1 MTTAMW
7 ATLFLVLYVAVTTWL
22 TRAGAKKTNSFA
34 AFAAS
39 GAQLGVIPT
48 ALVAAACLTS
58 TATFSINPG
67 FVYAEG
73 LAAFI
78 AFSIPV
84 ALGVT
89 LAFFTL
95 GPRLRETSVGP
106 DGSIKVLTLPE
117 WVGRRFDSKKLR
129 SLFAV
134 LVLALF
140 SYAILILVG
149 AGYVASATL
158 GVKIEHAIIAI
169 MAFVV
174 AYTTIGGTHAHAS
187 TNVVKGG
194 LLLFAATAMGA
205 AAARELF
212 SGATPLAKIEALDP
226 ALLAPFRAGS
236 ARFANV
242 LDVLIAPLVI
252 GFALA
257 CQPHILV
264 KVLYVKDPRAIRKTG
279 LATGAIFLLLGA
291 PALLSGLAARAALGA
306 TLRQDAATALWVTHA
321 FRPALA
327 ALIGVIMIAAAIGT
341 LNALLLALGSTFAHD
356 VARPLVAKVTGR
368 ASSESSALAWGR
380 IATVMVGIA
389 VVAFAYSPP
398 KLVWI
403 TGVMGVYALVEA
415 ACPAVLVGCMRGA
428 TPHAG
433 FVGVA
438 AIVGPAVHG
447 VLYGTGIS
455 ANPNVTG
462 AAGVVTG
469 LAIVMVGKILAGM
482 AIAENANENENEN
495 EGVKTL
501 EKVGV

>member
-1 MTTAMW
+1 MTTALW
-7 ATLFLVLYVAVTTWL
+7 ATLFLILYVGVTTWL
-22 TRAGAKKTNSFA
+22 TRAGAKKTSSFA
-34 AFAAS
+34 AYAAS

-78 AFSIPV
+78 AFSVPV

-117 WVGRRFDSKKLR
+117 WVGRRFESKTLR

-149 AGYVASATL
+149 ASYVASATL
-158 GVKIEHAIIAI
+158 GVKVEYASVAI

-194 LLLFAATAMGA
+194 LLLFAAMAMGGA
-205 AAARELF
+205 AAWSLWG
-212 SGATPLAKIEALDP
+212 GAEPAIAKLQAADP

-242 LDVLIAPLVI
+242 LDVLIAPLVV

-264 KVLYVKDPRAIRKTG
+264 KVLYVRDPAAVRKTG

-306 TLRQDAATALWVTHA
+306 GLKQDVATSTWVAQA
-321 FRPALA
+321 FPAPLA

-356 VARPLVAKVTGR
+356 VARPLVARVTGKP
-368 ASSESSALAWGR
+368 SSESSALLWGR
-380 IATVMVGIA
+380 LATVAVGVA

-398 KLVWI
+398 KLVWV
-403 TGVMGVYALVEA
+403 TGVMGVYALVAA
-415 ACPAVLVGCMRGA
+415 ACPAVLIGCARGT

-433 FVGVA
+433 FVGTA

-447 VLYGTGIS
+447 LLYGFGLS

-462 AAGVVTG
+462 AAGVAAG
-469 LAIVMVGKILAGM
+469 LVIVVIGKALATSRP
-482 AIAENANENENEN
+482 A
-495 EGVKTL
+495 
-501 EKVGV
+501 EKVVAAGSAELVRV